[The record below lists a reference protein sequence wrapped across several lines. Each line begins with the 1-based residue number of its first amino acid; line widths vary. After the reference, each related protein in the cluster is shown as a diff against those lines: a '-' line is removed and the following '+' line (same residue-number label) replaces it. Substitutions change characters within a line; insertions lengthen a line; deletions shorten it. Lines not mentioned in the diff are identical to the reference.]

1 MPDVTATSVR
11 LSALKERGSIHR
23 AALRVAVGTR
33 LAVHQDFEL
42 RARHRSYLLQLRY
55 CGRGRVLRFDPIRR
69 VAGLIARSEPLGNDA
84 LQTELAGVT
93 EHGVLRLPAGLW
105 NPPLANPLI
114 GDIRGGVA
122 YAAFL
127 LSRPRRQRV

>member
-1 MPDVTATSVR
+1 MR
-11 LSALKERGSIHR
+11 LSALKERSSIHR

-33 LAVHQDFEL
+33 LAVYQDSNCAPVIAHTSF
-42 RARHRSYLLQLRY
+42 SSGY
-55 CGRGRVLRFDPIRR
+55 CGRGGVLRFDPIRR

-93 EHGVLRLPAGLW
+93 EHGVLGLPAGLW
-105 NPPLANPLI
+105 NPPRANPLI
-114 GDIRGGVA
+114 GDIKGGVA

-127 LSRPRRQRV
+127 LSRPRRQRVQR